1 MAQFPTE
8 RERTIRSRLLHEGNT
23 RQCTKTLDFLHGM
36 ASTTM
41 PIALTHGEG
50 RAYFTGV
57 LDESVAAEALLTCPN
72 PRIHRCLAGIDG
84 LRLACS
90 GYDAIAGALWGL
102 GSRGWMNG
110 LTMARG
116 LACFRMQGGGSG
128 K

>member
-50 RAYFTGV
+50 RAHFTGV
-57 LDESVAAEALLTCPN
+57 LDESVAAEALLTVSHAPIRYVN
-72 PRIHRCLAGIDG
+72 NYLQPTV
-84 LRLACS
+84 S
-90 GYDAIAGALWGL
+90 
-102 GSRGWMNG
+102 
-110 LTMARG
+110 
-116 LACFRMQGGGSG
+116 
-128 K
+128 